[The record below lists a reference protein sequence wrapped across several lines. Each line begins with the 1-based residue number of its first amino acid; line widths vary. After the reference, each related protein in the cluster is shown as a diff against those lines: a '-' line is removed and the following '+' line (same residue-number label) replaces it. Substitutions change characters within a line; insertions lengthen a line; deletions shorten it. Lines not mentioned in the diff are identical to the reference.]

1 MDNRG
6 GGRRREANRLPTSP
20 PARRAAITAATTVP
34 QVRPFWTPTFRS
46 RVTLVTLP
54 ETSCT
59 PKRNRVVE
67 GSSLITVAVT
77 VRERCAP
84 PVVRITFAPLTR
96 RYVPDATAPVPTA
109 TSCSPTVIRLFTRSN
124 EIVSR
129 SDPPET
135 RPTWTSRTLWKPPT
149 TRASTRTVSRSPTE
163 NPPATV
169 PSTWGRFVVC
179 PDAPVAGPRARN
191 ATVPSAIARAAQ
203 LPLVATGA
211 SWSRGAVGAT
221 RRTFIRPPSSG
232 PQPDRSGLYRRGHRG
247 CAPLVRGVEGPPA
260 RPLLVTVRDPDAA
273 RALRAGT
280 GHRRPTITL
289 VTLSS
294 PPFVLATPRYPLA
307 RRMRPTSRAR
317 SGLTS
322 MRSHPPGLSQ
332 VPPSRAARSTRPS
345 PSSLRSVN
353 VWRGSNLRTSSGSS
367 WISFT
372 GTYGGWNVTTSTRP
386 FRSPGRAPNRSP
398 RTKVTFRCSRS
409 AFRLATDT
417 ARADT
422 SDPYTRA
429 PRASFFTASATA
441 PPPVATS
448 TATGR
453 RLRWSRRTAWIARN
467 SVESRGTN
475 TPGVAISSSPRN
487 SAVPVISWTGSPVAR
502 RRIAASNRRTSRA
515 GLLIP
520 AIAAPAPKR
529 CLWGEVTLV
538 GPEVRGAKGGGRI
551 LSLPQAGLEVEL
563 DGEEYLL
570 LRERDVQ
577 AVASQ
582 VAGTE
587 REPGQYL

>member
-109 TSCSPTVIRLFTRSN
+109 TSCSPTAIRLFTRSN
-124 EIVSR
+124 EIVSM

-179 PDAPVAGPRARN
+179 PEAPVAGPRARN
-191 ATVPSAIARAAQ
+191 PTVPSAIARAAQ
-203 LPLVATGA
+203 LPLLA
-211 SWSRGAVGAT
+211 
-221 RRTFIRPPSSG
+221 
-232 PQPDRSGLYRRGHRG
+232 
-247 CAPLVRGVEGPPA
+247 
-260 RPLLVTVRDPDAA
+260 TVREPAAA
-273 RALRAGT
+273 RARRAGT

-322 MRSHPPGLSQ
+322 MRSHPPGLSH

-345 PSSLRSVN
+345 PSSLRSVS
-353 VWRGSNLRTSSGSS
+353 VWRGSNLRTSSGRS

-422 SDPYTRA
+422 SDPNTRA

-453 RLRWSRRTAWIARN
+453 RRRWSRRTAWIARN